1 MDLAPERIG
10 GDTFLRPRG
19 VSVRYL
25 GNKSKLLSLLLI
37 ALRRQSGRGKHNGM
51 AVGKEKGRDRCPSA
65 ALSLFTT
72 SNNHKLCGGSCQ
84 LFNQLGVSPSLT
96 QIECE
101 GVNRTI

>member
-51 AVGKEKGRDRCPSA
+51 AVGEGEGGEKGAPLLRCPC
-65 ALSLFTT
+65 LPPVTTT
-72 SNNHKLCGGSCQ
+72 SCV
-84 LFNQLGVSPSLT
+84 GVP
-96 QIECE
+96 
-101 GVNRTI
+101 VNYSIN